1 MLMQDNHD
9 LSLLIGCFDM
19 EFLSEYLINQI
30 VSGKA
35 ILFLGAGASLGTLSQ
50 DGRFKGLS
58 GNGLRDLICDEFL
71 SGKSKGK
78 NLSYVGA
85 VTKDLAGMIPVHEL
99 IKKHTNDLVPTVGHE
114 LITKIRWK
122 AIATTNY
129 DELVEKSYKAN
140 QNAPQTLKRVVGDS
154 DDIQSILSDE
164 SSVPLLKLHGCI
176 SRINDH
182 NLPLILSSHDYHKF
196 KLNRISLFST
206 LKELAYSHTIVFCGY
221 SISDENVRDLI
232 FDVSEVTNERP
243 KYVLVDPS
251 LEQQDIMY
259 WASNRFEC
267 LPLTFVEFMKKL
279 SEHFTS
285 PSSVLSALMR
295 DTTTTINK
303 FIASHD
309 RPSEKLNQYIER
321 ELYHIQAG
329 LTSEYIE
336 PNKFYRGNSRG
347 FGWLMNDYDVSREIV
362 DSILEDTVF
371 DIQNSETQK
380 TLFFVVKGYAGSG
393 KSVCLK
399 RTAWE
404 IGVTYNKPTFFLSEG
419 AEIRKELIFEA
430 SLLIK
435 ERIYIFI
442 DDILNFG
449 DKSLELIKEA
459 KKFNYPITFITSG
472 RTNEWN
478 TQGELLEQE
487 VNSSYDLL
495 DLNNNE
501 VESLLHKLTRYNCLG
516 YLGTLAESER
526 FSYLKSKLNNQLL
539 VALHEATE
547 GKTFEEII
555 IDEYEN
561 IYPLEAKVAYLN
573 VCSLHRFD
581 IGVRAGLLS
590 RIEGVNFNEFYK
602 RLMAPLENIVNVT
615 YDFRAGDYVYKSR
628 HQHIA
633 NIVFAKIL
641 PTAEEKSQQI
651 IKIIRYLNVS
661 YDTDNHAISQMIK
674 GRVLAE
680 EFTNKSLVN
689 TIFNVAED
697 AGIHPSVINHQRAV
711 FELHHPGGDLRAALS
726 YIVKAEED
734 PGTLLKR
741 TLQHTKSN
749 IYRRLALS
757 SNIDG
762 EKRKLRQDALSILN
776 RSLSGTR
783 DSLPYFTKGQILFEE
798 IKERM
803 DFIKDNDIENDD
815 EVLNELTKLMESNLE
830 RGLQLFPS
838 DDKLLMLESD
848 YSKFIK
854 DSPRALKALE
864 QSFKKNKDSIYTAVR
879 LARSYYSIN
888 RISDAI
894 NLLRKTISNHPTNK
908 TLHFEI
914 AKLLIGI
921 NEFDNREEIL
931 THLKRSFSTG
941 DTHYEARYSYARHE
955 YLYGDITKSK
965 KEFSELAKIPY
976 PPSVLNKVRGEMKDS
991 EGNKI
996 TYHGTV
1002 SSVHG
1007 SFCFIQCI
1015 DFSEN
1020 IYVHYSAL
1028 TDSSK
1033 WSNVLPGARIS
1044 CFIGFSFRGV
1054 AGSTMSIV

>member
-1 MLMQDNHD
+1 
-9 LSLLIGCFDM
+9 M
-19 EFLSEYLINQI
+19 EFLSEYLIDQI
-30 VSGKA
+30 MGGKA
-35 ILFLGAGASLGTLSQ
+35 ILFLGAGASLGTESE
-50 DGRFKGLS
+50 DGKFKGLS
-58 GNGLRDLICDEFL
+58 GNGLRDLICDTFL
-71 SGKSKGK
+71 SGKSKGR

-85 VTKDLAGMIPVHEL
+85 VTKDLAGMTPVQEL
-99 IKKHTNDLVPTVGHE
+99 IKKHTNDLMPSEGHE
-114 LITKIRWK
+114 LITRFRWK

-140 QNAPQTLKRVVGDS
+140 QNAPQTLKRVIGDN

-164 SSVPLLKLHGCI
+164 KSVPLLKLHGCI

-182 NLPLILSSHDYHKF
+182 NLPLILSSHDYHKY
-196 KLNRISLFST
+196 KLNRVSLFST

-232 FDVSEVTNERP
+232 FDVSAVTNERP
-243 KYVLVDPS
+243 KYILVDPS
-251 LEQQDIMY
+251 LEKQDIMY

-279 SEHFTS
+279 SEYLSF
-285 PSSVLSALMR
+285 PSSVLGVLIPEK
-295 DTTTTINK
+295 TTTISK

-309 RPSEKLNQYIER
+309 RPSDNLNQYIER
-321 ELYHIQAG
+321 ELYHVHAG
-329 LTSEYIE
+329 LTSESIE
-336 PNKFYRGNSRG
+336 PHNFYRGNSRG
-347 FGWLMNDYDVSREIV
+347 FSWLMNDYDVPREII
-362 DSILEDTVF
+362 DTILEDTVF
-371 DIQNSETQK
+371 DIQNSEKQK
-380 TLFFVVKGYAGSG
+380 SLFFVVKGYAGSG

-404 IGVTYNKPTFFLSEG
+404 IGVTYNKPTFFLNDG
-419 AEIRKELIFEA
+419 AELRKELIFEI

-435 ERIYIFI
+435 ERIYVFI
-442 DDILNFG
+442 DDILDFG
-449 DKSLELIKEA
+449 DKSLELIKES
-459 KKFNYPITFITSG
+459 KKNNYPITFITSG

-478 TQGELLEQE
+478 SQGELFEQE
-487 VNSSYDLL
+487 VNSSFDLL

-501 VESLLHKLTRYNCLG
+501 VESLLSKLTRYNCLG
-516 YLGTLAESER
+516 YLGTLAVPER

-555 IDEYEN
+555 IDEYDN

-602 RLMAPLENIVNVT
+602 SLMAPLENIVNVT
-615 YDFRAGDYVYKSR
+615 YDYKVGDYVYKSR

-633 NIVFAKIL
+633 NIVFSKTL

-689 TIFNVAED
+689 SIFNVAED

-711 FELHHPGGDLRAALS
+711 FELHHPGGDLRAALG
-726 YIVKAEED
+726 YINKAEQE
-734 PGTLLKR
+734 PGTILKR

-776 RSLSGTR
+776 RSLPGTR

-803 DFIKDNDIENDD
+803 EFINDNDNDN
-815 EVLNELTKLMESNLE
+815 EVINELTKQMESNLE
-830 RGLQLFPS
+830 KGLQLFPS

-848 YSKFIK
+848 YSNFIK

-864 QSFKKNKDSIYTAVR
+864 HSFRKNKDSIYTAVR
-879 LARSYYSIN
+879 LARSYYA
-888 RISDAI
+888 ISREADAI
-894 NLLRKTISNHPTNK
+894 SLLRKTVSNHPINK
-908 TLHFEI
+908 TIHFEI
-914 AKLLIGI
+914 AKLLIDL

-941 DTHYEARYSYARHE
+941 DTHYEARYTYARHE
-955 YLYGDITKSK
+955 YLYGDIAKSK
-965 KEFSELAKIPY
+965 REFSELAKIPY
-976 PPSVLNKVRGEMKDS
+976 SPTVLNKVRGEMKDS
-991 EGNKI
+991 QGNKI

-1007 SFCFIQCI
+1007 SFCFIHCI
-1015 DFSEN
+1015 DFPEN

-1028 TDSSK
+1028 ADSSK
-1033 WSNVLPGARIS
+1033 WPSIRPGTKIS
-1044 CFIGFSFRGV
+1044 CFIGFSFKGI
-1054 AGSTMSIV
+1054 AGSTMAII